1 MEIFIKTL
9 ATTCIVVILN
19 IIYEKIS
26 NSEID
31 YQQIAKSSIMFL
43 VALLVFNLVKKY
55 LSR

>member
-1 MEIFIKTL
+1 VEIFIKTL